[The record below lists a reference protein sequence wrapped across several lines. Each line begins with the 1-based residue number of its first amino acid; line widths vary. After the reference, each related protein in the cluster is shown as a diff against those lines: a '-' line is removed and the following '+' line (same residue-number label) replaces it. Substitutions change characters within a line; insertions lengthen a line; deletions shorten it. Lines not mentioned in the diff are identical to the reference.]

1 MSYLRLDG
9 AVLELAGQWNLAR
22 IADIDAELAATR
34 LPATGIRLDGS
45 RLQTLDTAAAL
56 ALLAR
61 LSAAGAT
68 LAEITGL
75 NRSHSRVLE
84 LTRAW
89 LDGDAPRPRRRPR
102 RVLAALGVAVVKFG
116 WALHCHL
123 EFLGRSAAALGE
135 LARHPSRLRWKEL
148 AAQLQH
154 VCIEAIPVVA
164 LVTFLIGMVLAYL
177 FGMQAEKYG
186 ASIFVVDAVAIG
198 ASREIAPLL
207 VAVIMAGRSGSAFT
221 AQLGS
226 MRLTE
231 EIDALRTLGLSP
243 MQVLVLP
250 RLLASVLA
258 LPLLVFVGDVATLA
272 GAMAISDPLLDISPL
287 TFIARVDSR
296 LEFRHVAIGLAKGA
310 VFGATIALIGCRAGM
325 TARRDARSIGSST
338 TSTVVQ
344 SIVAVILLDAL
355 AAVLLQELGI

>member
-9 AVLELAGQWNLAR
+9 AVLQLAGQWNLAR
-22 IADIDAELAATR
+22 IADIDAELAGAGLPRSPITLDGTR
-34 LPATGIRLDGS
+34 LQA
-45 RLQTLDTAAAL
+45 LDTAAAL

-61 LSAAGAT
+61 LAAAGAT
-68 LAEITGL
+68 IAGSTGL

-89 LDGDAPRPRRRPR
+89 IGDHPPTPRRPPR
-102 RVLAALGVAVVKFG
+102 GALAVLGRGAVRFG

-123 EFLGRSAAALGE
+123 EFLGRCAAALGE
-135 LARHPSRLRWKEL
+135 VIRHPARLRWKEL

-154 VCIEAIPVVA
+154 VCIGAIPVVA

-177 FGMQAEKYG
+177 FGTQAEKYG

-221 AQLGS
+221 AQIGA

-250 RLLASVLA
+250 RVLASVLA
-258 LPLLVFVGDVATLA
+258 LPLLVFVGDVAALG
-272 GAMAISDPLLDISPL
+272 GAMAISDPLLDVSPL
-287 TFIARVDSR
+287 TFIARVDSE
-296 LEFRHVAIGLAKGA
+296 LAFRHVAIGLVKGA

-325 TARRDARSIGSST
+325 TVRRDARSIGAST

-355 AAVLLQELGI
+355 FAVLLQELGI

>member
-1 MSYLRLDG
+1 MTYCRLDG
-9 AVLELAGQWNLAR
+9 ATLSLSGQWNLAR
-22 IADIDAELAATR
+22 VADIDAELAAARLPKSPITLDGTR
-34 LPATGIRLDGS
+34 LQA
-45 RLQTLDTAAAL
+45 LDTAAAL
-56 ALLAR
+56 ALLVR
-61 LSAAGAT
+61 LAAAGAT
-68 LAEITGL
+68 IAGLSGL
-75 NRSHSRVLE
+75 NRSHSRGLE

-89 LDGDAPRPRRRPR
+89 LSGDEARPGRASRGP
-102 RVLAALGVAVVKFG
+102 LAALGAAAVKFG
-116 WALHCHL
+116 WTLHCHL

-135 LARHPSRLRWKEL
+135 LARHPSRLRWEEL

-186 ASIFVVDAVAIG
+186 ASIFVVDVVAIG

-231 EIDALRTLGLSP
+231 ESDALRTLGLSA
-243 MQVLVLP
+243 MQVLVVP

-258 LPLLVFVGDVATLA
+258 LPVLVFVGDAATLA

-287 TFIARVDSR
+287 TFIARVDSE
-296 LEFRHVAIGLAKGA
+296 LAFRHVAIGLAKAA

-325 TARRDARSIGSST
+325 TVRRDVRSIGSST

-355 AAVLLQELGI
+355 FAVLLQEFGV